1 MKENP
6 FFSNCSVNRFAYFQ
20 RKKLNQYFRCPMECS
35 FKEEEIFKYC
45 GEKGFCEYL
54 NQEYSKIQLDKDQ
67 FFKYR

>member
-1 MKENP
+1 
-6 FFSNCSVNRFAYFQ
+6 
-20 RKKLNQYFRCPMECS
+20 LNQYFRCPIECP

-54 NQEYSKIQLDKDQ
+54 NQEYSKIQFDKDK